1 MDGRWEYRFVT
12 LKPRANPVDGEV
24 NAMLTEWGK
33 AGWEPVNHTTMA
45 DHEGFPIQVSFL
57 FRHRVV

>member
-1 MDGRWEYRFVT
+1 MT
-12 LKPRANPVDGEV
+12 LKPRANPVDDEV

-45 DHEGFPIQVSFL
+45 DHEGFPIHVSFL